1 MKLKHN
7 TFVVPLFL
15 SLTAVFLAQAPKG
28 QVTTSKAGSEISAN
42 SSIDCNGTAKA
53 CNKPVKFLTKTA
65 SCVCFTCGYGTSDA
79 KQLCTKTSGEAKS
92 FAKLARQSGFGEDE
106 MDKAV
111 AAIAAQ
117 GKQTSKPNDTRQV
130 YTPPQ
135 KGPGL

>member
-1 MKLKHN
+1 MKIQHN
-7 TFVVPLFL
+7 AFLVPLFL
-15 SLTAVFLAQAPKG
+15 SLTAVFLGQAPNG
-28 QVTTSKAGSEISAN
+28 QVTKSTTSEMPAS

-111 AAIAAQ
+111 AAIGAQ
-117 GKQTSKPNDTRQV
+117 RKQTSKPDDARQV